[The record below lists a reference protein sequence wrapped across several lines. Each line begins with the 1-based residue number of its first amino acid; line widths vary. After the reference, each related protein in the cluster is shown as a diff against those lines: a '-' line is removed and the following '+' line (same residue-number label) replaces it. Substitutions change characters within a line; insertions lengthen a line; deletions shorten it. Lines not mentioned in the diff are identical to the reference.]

1 MEQPFFLT
9 VTRNT
14 LMPSGNLTG
23 LVHDHNNNVFVA
35 KN

>member
-14 LMPSGNLTG
+14 LMPSGNLGWCMIITVMY
-23 LVHDHNNNVFVA
+23 LLL
-35 KN
+35 KI